1 MASEI
6 RVDNI
11 TSLSGVGTIT
21 PSATGVEIAGITTV
35 STLKATTGIVTTLT
49 ATTGIV
55 TTFEATTGDI
65 TTLRAPTGIVT
76 TFVTNTANV
85 GAAVTISESGIEAS
99 GIGITVANINGG
111 KVGGRKNL
119 MINGSMIISQ
129 RHRTQAVTSVTGYVI
144 DRFSITENGVDEQP
158 TKQQV
163 GVTTASAPHR
173 LGFGK
178 ALRITNG
185 NQTSGAG
192 AADYIFLRYKWE
204 GQEIVTSGWDYIDP
218 NSFITLSFWIK
229 SSVAQSFQ
237 MYFRSLRGTD
247 YNYAF
252 ETGSLTADTWT
263 KVIKTIP
270 GNSNLT
276 FDHDNLEGMYLD
288 IGPFFGTNFTDNS
301 VTNDA
306 WAAYAS
312 GTRMK
317 DNDST
322 WYTTNDATFE
332 VTGFQLE
339 VGTQATPFEHRGENE
354 ELALCQRY
362 CYVIHLNN
370 GDYSG
375 FMGVATSAD
384 AGEVCSTFPV
394 PMRDEPSYTGSSTN
408 CRFQSGN
415 NSSNVQFSA
424 LSIYRVPVHRPVS
437 IIGLRDTDIG
447 SMTTGQSLILHAMAN
462 AGKMTFDAEVD

>member
-1 MASEI
+1 MSKI
-6 RVDNI
+6 RLHG
-11 TSLSGVGTIT
+11 SSSGY
-21 PSATGVEIAGITTV
+21 VEIAPA
-35 STLKATTGIVTTLT
+35 ATASNNTLT
-49 ATTGIV
+49 APSTVGEIIAKDAAGAIGVTSVHTTNVVATG
-55 TTFEATTGDI
+55 TTK
-65 TTLRAPTGIVT
+65 
-76 TFVTNTANV
+76 V

-99 GIGITVANINGG
+99 GIGITCANINGG

-129 RHRTQAVTSVTGYVI
+129 RYLSSAVTSVTGHVI
-144 DRFSITENGVDEQP
+144 DRFSISEYGLDEQP

-178 ALRITNG
+178 ALKITNG

-237 MYFRSLRGTD
+237 FHLRTLQGTD
-247 YNYAF
+247 YNYKF
-252 ETGSLTADTWT
+252 ESGSLTADTWT

-270 GNSNLT
+270 GNSNLV
-276 FDHDNLEGMYLD
+276 FNHDNLEGMELSM
-288 IGPFFGTNFTDNS
+288 GPFWGTDYTTASPTMETWGAHSNS
-301 VTNDA
+301 D
-306 WAAYAS
+306 
-312 GTRMK
+312 RMK
-317 DNDST
+317 DFDST

-354 ELALCQRY
+354 EIALCQRY
-362 CYVIHLNN
+362 CYALYLNN
-370 GDYSG
+370 GDNTG
-375 FMGVATSAD
+375 IHGHVFNNTTMRALVN
-384 AGEVCSTFPV
+384 FPV
-394 PMRDEPSYTGSSTN
+394 PMRDAPTYTGNSTICRVEAHDSSAD
-408 CRFQSGN
+408 F
-415 NSSNVQFSA
+415 A
-424 LSIYRVPVHRPVS
+424 LSSLSVHRDPISRPVPY
-437 IIGLRDTDIG
+437 IGMTVT
-447 SMTTGQSLILHAMAN
+447 TTGMTGGEACLVVMRNN
-462 AGKMTFDAEVD
+462 AGRMIFDAEV

>member
-1 MASEI
+1 MSKI
-6 RVDNI
+6 RLHG
-11 TSLSGVGTIT
+11 TSSGY
-21 PSATGVEIAGITTV
+21 VEIAPA
-35 STLKATTGIVTTLT
+35 ATASNNTLT
-49 ATTGIV
+49 APSTVGEIIAKDAAGAIGVTSVHTTNVVATG
-55 TTFEATTGDI
+55 TTK
-65 TTLRAPTGIVT
+65 
-76 TFVTNTANV
+76 V

-129 RHRTQAVTSVTGYVI
+129 RHRTASVTTTGYVI
-144 DRFSITENGVDEQP
+144 DRFNITQNGLDNTVS
-158 TKQQV
+158 KQQV

-178 ALRITNG
+178 ALKITNG

-237 MYFRSLRGTD
+237 MYFRSRTGT
-247 YNYAF
+247 NYQYPF

-270 GNSNLT
+270 GNSNLV
-276 FDHDNLEGMYLD
+276 FNHDNLEGMVLD
-288 IGPFFGTNFTDNS
+288 MGPFWGTDYTTASPTMETWGAHSNS
-301 VTNDA
+301 N
-306 WAAYAS
+306 
-312 GTRMK
+312 RMK
-317 DNDST
+317 DFDST

-362 CYVIHLNN
+362 CYALYLNN
-370 GDYSG
+370 GDNTG
-375 FMGVATSAD
+375 IHGHCFNTTTMRALVN
-384 AGEVCSTFPV
+384 FPV
-394 PMRDEPSYTGSSTN
+394 PMRDAPTYTGSSTI
-408 CRFQSGN
+408 CRVEAAD
-415 NSSNVQFSA
+415 SSVDFA
-424 LSIYRVPVHRPVS
+424 LSEITVHRDPISRPVPY
-437 IIGLRDTDIG
+437 IG
-447 SMTTGQSLILHAMAN
+447 MTVITSGIT
-462 AGKMTFDAEVD
+462 AGEGCLVVMRNNGGRMFFDAEV

>member
-1 MASEI
+1 MSKI
-6 RVDNI
+6 RLHG
-11 TSLSGVGTIT
+11 SSSGY
-21 PSATGVEIAGITTV
+21 VEIAPA
-35 STLKATTGIVTTLT
+35 ATASNNTLT
-49 ATTGIV
+49 APSTVGEIIAKDAAGAIGVTSVHTTNVVV
-55 TTFEATTGDI
+55 TGTTK
-65 TTLRAPTGIVT
+65 
-76 TFVTNTANV
+76 V

-129 RHRTQAVTSVTGYVI
+129 RYLSSSVTSVTGHII
-144 DRFSITENGVDEQP
+144 DRFLIGENGLDEQP

-163 GVTTASAPHR
+163 GITTGSAPHR

-178 ALRITNG
+178 ALKITNG
-185 NQTSGAG
+185 NQTGGAG
-192 AADYIFLRYKWE
+192 ATDYMYLRYKWE

-237 MYFRSLRGTD
+237 FYFRTVQGTL
-247 YNYAF
+247 YNYTF
-252 ETGSLTADTWT
+252 ESGSLTADTWT

-270 GNSNLT
+270 GNSNLA
-276 FDHDNLEGMYLD
+276 FNHDNLEGFLLVM
-288 IGPFFGTNFTDNS
+288 GPFWGTDYTTAS
-301 VTNDA
+301 STMET
-306 WAAYAS
+306 WRAYDTAN
-312 GTRMK
+312 RMK

-362 CYVIHLNN
+362 CYVIHMQN
-370 GDYSG
+370 GDN
-375 FMGVATSAD
+375 
-384 AGEVCSTFPV
+384 AGIVGQVLNTNTARGIIHFPQ
-394 PMRDEPSYTGSSTN
+394 PMRTEPSYTGSATI
-408 CRFQSGN
+408 CRYEAADSSDDFNFSGL
-415 NSSNVQFSA
+415 VLHRTPEQ
-424 LSIYRVPVHRPVS
+424 RPVS
-437 IIGLRDTDIG
+437 YTGLNQG
-447 SMTTGQSLILHAMAN
+447 LAASSMSGGQAFLVIARAN
-462 AGKMTFDAEVD
+462 SGKMIFDAEV

>member
-76 TFVTNTANV
+76 TFVTNTAKV

-129 RHRTQAVTSVTGYVI
+129 RHRTASVTATGYVI
-144 DRFSITENGVDEQP
+144 DRFNVTQNGLDNTVS
-158 TKQQV
+158 KQQV

-178 ALRITNG
+178 ALKITNG
-185 NQTSGAG
+185 DQSNGAG
-192 AADYIFLRYKWE
+192 NGDYIYMRYRWE

-237 MYFRSLRGTD
+237 MYFRSRRGTE
-247 YNYAF
+247 YNYPF

-270 GNSNLT
+270 GNSNLV
-276 FDHDNLEGMYLD
+276 FDHNNLEGLYLD

-306 WAAYAS
+306 WAVYAS

-322 WYTTNDATFE
+322 WYTTNGATLE
-332 VTGFQLE
+332 ITGFQLE

-362 CYVIHLNN
+362 CYVIHMQN

-394 PMRDEPSYTGSSTN
+394 PMRDEPTYTGSATN

-415 NSSNVQFSA
+415 NSGNVQFSA

-462 AGKMTFDAEVD
+462 GGKMIFDAEVD

>member
-1 MASEI
+1 MSTLKVNKI
-6 RVDNI
+6 RDTSGSADAI
-11 TSLSGVGTIT
+11 TLDPSGGAVLAGVTTIST
-21 PSATGVEIAGITTV
+21 ARITTGITT
-35 STLKATTGIVTTLT
+35 SIQ
-49 ATTGIV
+49 
-55 TTFEATTGDI
+55 
-65 TTLRAPTGIVT
+65 
-76 TFVTNTANV
+76 V
-85 GAAVTISESGIEAS
+85 GGGVTISESGIEAS
-99 GIGITVANINGG
+99 GIGITCANINGG

-129 RHRTQAVTSVTGYVI
+129 RYLSSAVTSVTGYII

-185 NQTSGAG
+185 NQTGGAG

-237 MYFRSLRGTD
+237 FYFRTVQGTL
-247 YNYAF
+247 YNYTF
-252 ETGSLTADTWT
+252 ESGSLTADTWT

-276 FDHDNLEGMYLD
+276 FNHDNLEGMVLD
-288 IGPFFGTNFTDNS
+288 MGPFWGTDYTTAS
-301 VTNDA
+301 PTMET
-306 WAAYAS
+306 WAAHS
-312 GTRMK
+312 NSDRMK
-317 DNDST
+317 DFDST

-362 CYVIHLNN
+362 CYALYLNN
-370 GDYSG
+370 GDNTG
-375 FMGVATSAD
+375 IHGHVFN
-384 AGEVCSTFPV
+384 STTMRAMVNFPV
-394 PMRDEPSYTGSSTN
+394 PMRDAPTYTGSSTI
-408 CRFQSGN
+408 CRVEAAD
-415 NSSNVQFSA
+415 SSVDFA
-424 LSIYRVPVHRPVS
+424 LSTITVHREPLSRPVPY
-437 IIGLRDTDIG
+437 IG
-447 SMTTGQSLILHAMAN
+447 MTVITSGMTGGQACLVVMRNNGGRMI
-462 AGKMTFDAEVD
+462 FDAEV

>member
-76 TFVTNTANV
+76 TFVTNTAKV

-129 RHRTQAVTSVTGYVI
+129 RHRTSAVTAATGYII
-144 DRFSITENGVDEQP
+144 DRFTITENGVDEQP

-192 AADYIFLRYKWE
+192 VNDYIFLRYKWE

-237 MYFRSLRGTD
+237 FHFRTLQGTD
-247 YNYAF
+247 YNYKF
-252 ETGSLTADTWT
+252 ESGSLTADTWT

-270 GNSNLT
+270 GNSNLV
-276 FDHDNLEGMYLD
+276 FNHDNLEGM
-288 IGPFFGTNFTDNS
+288 
-301 VTNDA
+301 
-306 WAAYAS
+306 
-312 GTRMK
+312 
-317 DNDST
+317 
-322 WYTTNDATFE
+322 
-332 VTGFQLE
+332 
-339 VGTQATPFEHRGENE
+339 
-354 ELALCQRY
+354 EL
-362 CYVIHLNN
+362 
-370 GDYSG
+370 
-375 FMGVATSAD
+375 
-384 AGEVCSTFPV
+384 
-394 PMRDEPSYTGSSTN
+394 
-408 CRFQSGN
+408 
-415 NSSNVQFSA
+415 
-424 LSIYRVPVHRPVS
+424 
-437 IIGLRDTDIG
+437 
-447 SMTTGQSLILHAMAN
+447 
-462 AGKMTFDAEVD
+462 

>member
-1 MASEI
+1 MSKI
-6 RVDNI
+6 RLHG
-11 TSLSGVGTIT
+11 TSSGY
-21 PSATGVEIAGITTV
+21 VEIAPA
-35 STLKATTGIVTTLT
+35 ATASNNTLT
-49 ATTGIV
+49 APSTVGEIIAKDAAGAIGVTSVHTTNVVATG
-55 TTFEATTGDI
+55 TTK
-65 TTLRAPTGIVT
+65 
-76 TFVTNTANV
+76 V

-99 GIGITVANINGG
+99 GIGITVANINGA

-129 RHRTQAVTSVTGYVI
+129 RYMSSAVTSVTGHVI
-144 DRFSITENGVDEQP
+144 DRFSISENGVDEQP

-218 NSFITLSFWIK
+218 NSFVTLSFWIK

-237 MYFRSLRGTD
+237 FHLRTLQGTD
-247 YNYAF
+247 YNYKF
-252 ETGSLTADTWT
+252 ESGSLTADTWT

-270 GNSNLT
+270 GNSNLV
-276 FDHDNLEGMYLD
+276 FNHDNLEGMVLD
-288 IGPFFGTNFTDNS
+288 MGPFWGTDYTTSSPTMETWGAHSNS
-301 VTNDA
+301 N
-306 WAAYAS
+306 
-312 GTRMK
+312 RMK
-317 DNDST
+317 DFDST

-339 VGTQATPFEHRGENE
+339 VGTQATPFEHRGESE

-362 CYVIHLNN
+362 CYALYLNN
-370 GDYSG
+370 GDNT
-375 FMGVATSAD
+375 GVQGHCFNTTTMRALYR
-384 AGEVCSTFPV
+384 FPV
-394 PMRDEPSYTGSSTN
+394 PMRDAPTYTGNSTICRVEAADSSVD
-408 CRFQSGN
+408 F
-415 NSSNVQFSA
+415 A
-424 LSIYRVPVHRPVS
+424 LSEMTLHRDPISRPVPY
-437 IIGLRDTDIG
+437 IG
-447 SMTTGQSLILHAMAN
+447 MTVITSGLT
-462 AGKMTFDAEVD
+462 AGEGCLVVMRNNGGRMFFDAEV

>member
-55 TTFEATTGDI
+55 TTF
-65 TTLRAPTGIVT
+65 
-76 TFVTNTANV
+76 VTNTANV
-85 GAAVTISESGIEAS
+85 GGGVTISESGIEAS
-99 GIGITVANINGG
+99 GIGITVANINGA

-129 RHRTQAVTSVTGYVI
+129 RYLDSAVTSVTGHVI
-144 DRFSITENGVDEQP
+144 DRFSITENGLDEQP

-163 GVTTASAPHR
+163 GVTTGSAPHR

-192 AADYIFLRYKWE
+192 NADYMFLRYKWE

-237 MYFRSLRGTD
+237 FHLRTLQGTD
-247 YNYAF
+247 YNYKF
-252 ETGSLTADTWT
+252 ESGSLTADTWT

-270 GNSNLT
+270 GNSNLV
-276 FDHDNLEGMYLD
+276 FNHDNLEGMYLD
-288 IGPFFGTNFTDNS
+288 MGPYWGTNYTTAS
-301 VTNDA
+301 PTMET
-306 WAAYAS
+306 WAAHS
-312 GTRMK
+312 NSDRMK
-317 DNDST
+317 DFDST

-362 CYVIHLNN
+362 CYALYLNN
-370 GDYSG
+370 GDNTG
-375 FMGVATSAD
+375 IHGHCFNTTTMRAMVN
-384 AGEVCSTFPV
+384 FPV
-394 PMRDEPSYTGSSTN
+394 PMRDAPTYTGNSTICRVEAADSSPD
-408 CRFQSGN
+408 F
-415 NSSNVQFSA
+415 A
-424 LSIYRVPVHRPVS
+424 LSTITVHREPLS
-437 IIGLRDTDIG
+437 RPGPYIG
-447 SMTTGQSLILHAMAN
+447 MTVITSGIT
-462 AGKMTFDAEVD
+462 AGEGCLVVMRNNGGRMFFDAEV